1 MIEKKRM
8 EYTKENIEK
17 AVCEYF
23 KVSPKDL
30 YHPQKHKYPLGG
42 ARDILMYL
50 LYAAGYKV
58 YIIQEWFNVSRAII
72 YRHLGE
78 VSVALK
84 HDTKIKEDI
93 DNINKLLNK

>member
-1 MIEKKRM
+1 M
-8 EYTKENIEK
+8 EHTKENIEK

-23 KVSPKDL
+23 KVEAKDL

-50 LYAAGYKV
+50 LYASGYKV
-58 YIIQEWFNVSRAII
+58 YIIQDWFNVSRAII

-78 VSVALK
+78 VNIALK
-84 HDTKIKEDI
+84 SDTKIKEDI
-93 DNINKLLNK
+93 TAINKLLNNE

>member
-17 AVCEYF
+17 AVCKHF

-42 ARDILMYL
+42 ARDVLMYL
-50 LYAAGYKV
+50 LYASGYKV
-58 YIIQEWFNVSRAII
+58 YIIQDWFNVSMAII
-72 YRHLGE
+72 YRHLAE

-93 DNINKLLNK
+93 EKINKLLNK

>member
-1 MIEKKRM
+1 M

-23 KVSPKDL
+23 KVEAKDL

-42 ARDILMYL
+42 ARDVLMYL

-58 YIIQEWFNVSRAII
+58 YIIQEWFNVSDAAT
-72 YRHLGE
+72 YRHIAE

-84 HDTKIKEDI
+84 SDTKIKEDI
-93 DNINKLLNK
+93 TAINKLLNNE

>member
-1 MIEKKRM
+1 M

-17 AVCEYF
+17 AVCEHF

-78 VSVALK
+78 VSIALK
-84 HDTKIKEDI
+84 SDTKIKEDI
-93 DNINKLLNK
+93 TAINKLLNNQN

>member
-1 MIEKKRM
+1 M
-8 EYTKENIEK
+8 EYNKENIEK

-23 KVSPKDL
+23 KVEAKDL
-30 YHPQKHKYPLGG
+30 YHSQKHKYPFGG
-42 ARDILMYL
+42 ARNILMYL

-58 YIIQEWFNVSRAII
+58 YVLQDWFNVSNTIV
-72 YRHLGE
+72 YRYVAE

-84 HDTKIKEDI
+84 SDTKIKEDI